1 MPGQVSST
9 ALVRYRLVD
18 YSAPVVHAHKKV
30 TVKGYVDRVEIAL
43 GAEIIARHRRSY
55 VRGDVVYD
63 PLHYLSLLE
72 KKPGALDQ
80 AAPLR
85 GWKLDPAFDTLRRL
99 LEARFGPRGK
109 RDYIQTLR
117 LLEDFPERQVT
128 AAVQD
133 AVKRRLIGFDAVKHL
148 LLARIERRPAHL
160 DLSRYPHLPRP
171 FVAATR
177 SADYATLLAVGHG

>member
-1 MPGQVSST
+1 MST
-9 ALVRYRLVD
+9 
-18 YSAPVVHAHKKV
+18 
-30 TVKGYVDRVEIAL
+30 GVEIAL
-43 GAEIIARHRRSY
+43 GAEIVAHHRRSY

-72 KKPGALDQ
+72 RKPGALDQ

-85 GWKLDPAFDTLRRL
+85 GWKLDPAFDALRRL

-109 RDYIQTLR
+109 REYIQVLR

-148 LLARIERRPAHL
+148 LLARIERRPVHL
-160 DLSRYPHLPRP
+160 DLSRYPHLPQP

-177 SADYATLLAVGHG
+177 AGDYASLLAGGAGHG

>member
-1 MPGQVSST
+1 MST
-9 ALVRYRLVD
+9 GSRSR
-18 YSAPVVHAHKKV
+18 SAPRLSRVHA
-30 TVKGYVDRVEIAL
+30 R
-43 GAEIIARHRRSY
+43 GAHDARHRRSY

-72 KKPGALDQ
+72 RKPGALDQ

-85 GWKLDPAFDTLRRL
+85 GWKLDPAFDALRRL

-109 RDYIQTLR
+109 REYIQVLR
-117 LLEDFPERQVT
+117 LLEDFPERQVM

-160 DLSRYPHLPRP
+160 DLTRYPHLPQP

-177 SADYATLLAVGHG
+177 AVDYAALLAAGGGHG